1 MTTGKLDFASLSLQD
16 ALDLAILVEEEAQ
29 ERYLEFGEQMEA
41 HHTPEAA
48 GFFKFMAG
56 NEAKHGEELRA
67 RRKELFGAAPARV
80 RREMLWDVEA
90 PEYDQARAF
99 MSPRAAMEVA
109 LTSETKA
116 HAFFV
121 DALPHITNPEV
132 RALFEELRDEEVLHQ
147 DLVRK
152 ELARLPPGP
161 ETSAEDYA
169 DEPVAH

>member
-1 MTTGKLDFASLSLQD
+1 MSTGRLDFASLSLQD

-29 ERYLEFGEQMEA
+29 DRYLEFAEQMET

-56 NEAKHGEELRA
+56 NEAKHGEELRE
-67 RRKELFGAAPARV
+67 RRKKMFGAAATRV
-80 RREMLWDVEA
+80 KREMMWDVEA

-109 LTSETKA
+109 LVSETKA

-121 DALPHITNPEV
+121 GALPHLADPEV
-132 RALFEELRDEEVLHQ
+132 RGLFEELRDEEVVHQ
-147 DLVRK
+147 NLVRT
-152 ELARLPPGP
+152 ELAKLPPGP
-161 ETSAEDYA
+161 EPNAEDYA

>member
-1 MTTGKLDFASLSLQD
+1 MAATIDFASLSLQD

-29 ERYLEFGEQMEA
+29 DRYLEFAEQMET

-56 NEAKHGEELRA
+56 NEAKHGEELRL
-67 RRKELFGAAPARV
+67 RRKKLFGATAARV

-109 LTSETKA
+109 LASETKA
-116 HAFFV
+116 HGYFV
-121 DALPHITNPEV
+121 DALPHIRDAAV
-132 RALFEELRDEEVLHQ
+132 RQLFEELRDEEVFHQ

-152 ELARLPPGP
+152 ELAKLPPGP
-161 ETSAEDYA
+161 EPHAEDYA

>member
-1 MTTGKLDFASLSLQD
+1 MSTSLDFASLTLQD

-29 ERYLEFGEQMEA
+29 ERYLEFAEQMES
-41 HHTPEAA
+41 HSTPEAA

-56 NEAKHGEELRA
+56 NEAKHGEELRD
-67 RRKELFGAAPARV
+67 RRKKLFGDAASRV

-99 MSPRAAMEVA
+99 MSPRAAMQVA
-109 LTSETKA
+109 LDSEIKA
-116 HAFFV
+116 HGYFV
-121 DALPHITNPEV
+121 GALAHIQDPGV
-132 RALFEELRDEEVLHQ
+132 RQLFEELRDEEVFHQ

-152 ELARLPPGP
+152 ELAKLPPGP
-161 ETSAEDYA
+161 EPSAEDYV